1 MWPVRREAA
10 DLDDADPPT
19 LSMSLV
25 KFSPTRAAPRASLRL
40 PDGFPEVAGPVRV
53 WLHAAEG
60 KVQHGQIETLAN
72 LPPAVRAA
80 PLQVWLP
87 AGDALLTVARVP
99 SKSRARIEQALP
111 YALEDQVIGDPET
124 MDYRWVV
131 QEDESLAVAVT
142 AKSRL
147 EAVAA
152 ALRDAG
158 IAVANLCPA
167 TLAVPFSDGVWT
179 AAWDGA
185 EWLVRTGRVMG
196 FVCPPALDG
205 GIPPGIRGAIAEARD
220 KEHLPERLLVLNAPP
235 DVVADAWSEALA
247 VPVESR
253 AMDFWGHAEAGPIN
267 LMPRA
272 FGAPG
277 AGMQTLRRVA
287 PAMAMLALFAV
298 GWVAFNGWELY
309 ALKRQHEATRAEMLD
324 LFKKSFPEAKSIVD
338 PALQMARNLSALQA
352 GGGNSSPTDLLP
364 MLTQTATALGGGTHP
379 RAIQYADGG
388 LTLDVTVGDFQ
399 AMETLRTA
407 IASKGLD
414 AEVANATNREG
425 KVEGRLRVSA
435 GGKRS

>member
-1 MWPVRREAA
+1 
-10 DLDDADPPT
+10 
-19 LSMSLV
+19 MSIAR
-25 KFSPTRAAPRASLRL
+25 FRPTRAAPRASLRL
-40 PDGFPEVAGPVRV
+40 PDGFPDVPGPVRV
-53 WLHAAEG
+53 WVHAAPNQ
-60 KVQHGQIETLAN
+60 VQRGQIETLAN
-72 LPPAVRAA
+72 LPPALRAT
-80 PLQVWLP
+80 PVQVWLP

-111 YALEDQVIGDPET
+111 YALEEQVIGDPET
-124 MDYRWVV
+124 MDYRWVA

-147 EAVAA
+147 ESVVG

-196 FVCPPALDG
+196 FVCASAVDG
-205 GIPPGIRGAIAEARD
+205 GVPPGIRSALAEAR
-220 KEHLPERLLVLNAPP
+220 ESERAPERLLVLNAPS
-235 DVVADAWSEALA
+235 DVVADAWSEALG

-253 AMDFWGHAEAGPIN
+253 AMDFWSYAETGPFN

-277 AGMQTLRRVA
+277 AGMQALRHVA

-298 GWVAFNGWELY
+298 GWVAFSGWELY
-309 ALKRQHEATRAEMLD
+309 ALKKQHEATRKEMLD
-324 LFKKSFPEAKSIVD
+324 LFRKSFPEAKSIVD
-338 PALQMARNLSALQA
+338 PALQMARNLSALQSGA
-352 GGGNSSPTDLLP
+352 AAAAPGDLLP
-364 MLTQTATALGGGTHP
+364 LLTQTATALTASAGTRP
-379 RAIQYADGG
+379 RAVQYADGG

-399 AMETLRTA
+399 AMETIRTA
-407 IASKGLD
+407 IGSKGLD

-425 KVEGRLRVSA
+425 KVEGRLRISA
-435 GGKRS
+435 GGRKS